1 MASFPSLSVRSGN
14 GQVGKRPFP
23 GGRALFCLYGCLR
36 IVKTDF
42 APML

>member
-23 GGRALFCLYGCLR
+23 VAGRFFVCMAVCVL
-36 IVKTDF
+36 
-42 APML
+42 

>member
-23 GGRALFCLYGCLR
+23 VAGRFFCLYGCLR